1 MSNYYV
7 FKEGKWFKNGE
18 EISPERVK
26 DEIPAYIRQEK
37 EKRKE
42 ETYERDNEIIS

>member
-7 FKEGKWFKNGE
+7 FKEGKWFKNGV
-18 EISPERVK
+18 EIPEHRVK

-42 ETYERDNEIIS
+42 EKNEELT